1 MCVKYMQFKDF
12 IFNPV
17 RNFPLS
23 LKQVKTTE
31 GKLKAFSANS
41 NKILKYF
48 SYFIWVRKCVSMKF
62 ILNKI
67 HYMNL

>member
-1 MCVKYMQFKDF
+1 MQSKDF
-12 IFNPV
+12 IFNTV

-23 LKQVKTTE
+23 LKRVKTTE
-31 GKLKAFSANS
+31 GKLKVFGANS
-41 NKILKYF
+41 NKILTYF
-48 SYFIWVRKCVSMKF
+48 GYFVLVRKCVSVKF